1 LPRNLL
7 PWVLL
12 AVAAVV
18 AVTVLRNPAPPAP
31 APAASSAPPV
41 VQAGPPG
48 VPVASGPVA
57 SARTYDDPPLD
68 ETEQRDVH
76 IHIQHELCEEG
87 AGRINVLE
95 GLDPADKK
103 GFRIVSACL
112 RHGNVAWYKCVL
124 KASTRLEA
132 GTCNRRLLNS
142 GVTP

>member
-1 LPRNLL
+1 MPRNLL

-18 AVTVLRNPAPPAP
+18 AVTVLRNPAPPVAP
-31 APAASSAPPV
+31 PAASNVPSMAP
-41 VQAGPPG
+41 AGPPG
-48 VPVASGPVA
+48 VPVASGPGA

-68 ETEQRDVH
+68 ETEQHDVR

-95 GLDPADKK
+95 GLEPTDKK

-124 KASTRLEA
+124 KAGTRLEA

-142 GVTP
+142 GLTP